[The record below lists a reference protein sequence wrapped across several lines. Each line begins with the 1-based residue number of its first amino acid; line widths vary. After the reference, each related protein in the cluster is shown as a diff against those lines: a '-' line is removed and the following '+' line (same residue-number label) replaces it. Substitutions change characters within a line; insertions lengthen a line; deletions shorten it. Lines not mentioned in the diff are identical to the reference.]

1 MSPFPFTLEQCVL
14 YVLQN
19 KELTLFSDWFDKRME
34 INQKRLKNLH
44 KVCTAHRNEFDF
56 EFEKRQQF
64 VWVDK
69 LQIMGCF
76 IEKVGST
83 SLRNTFKDL
92 QLTLG
97 TIVIFTINSS

>member
-1 MSPFPFTLEQCVL
+1 
-14 YVLQN
+14 
-19 KELTLFSDWFDKRME
+19 ME

-76 IEKVGST
+76 MEKVGST

-92 QLTLG
+92 LLTLG
-97 TIVIFTINSS
+97 NFCLHSFIFLDNVQ